1 MKAALITPFLSHL
14 PLHPSSYLGYGSSVL
29 GKKFQLDIIDI
40 NAHIYSKNRDRL
52 KETLIEIDSKK
63 VVMDSFDLH
72 HFYYQLL
79 ITLTNEIKLI
89 SWKDYEKIFI
99 TTPSWFVTIPTQEI
113 LRLSNRIKSESPR
126 SKVMFFANSLG
137 SWTDE
142 NELKSNGIKI
152 LHLNYLFNVNPCNEP
167 VNYDSLPTPVYEDRD
182 KYIFDILP
190 FRLKHGC
197 NWGKCKFCSLAKG
210 WNSGYLERSA
220 KKVVKEIEE
229 LIDKYNPKM
238 LVCRDN
244 SINGKNLL
252 EFCTYFEKFKKP
264 WIGMARADLSNKE
277 IEALQKAGCRLIY
290 FGLES
295 GSDRILS
302 EINKG
307 IGSKQMSDFIKEL
320 HNSSIVPAPSL
331 FVGSPGETEDDF
343 EKTIQFILDHKK
355 YLDIINLYPLRLTPA
370 SEYTLSKK
378 ESNKNTLNRLKKLI
392 WVCEDTGIKVCIG
405 EQSAEYALFKKVY
418 PSHVDY

>member
-1 MKAALITPFLSHL
+1 
-14 PLHPSSYLGYGSSVL
+14 
-29 GKKFQLDIIDI
+29 
-40 NAHIYSKNRDRL
+40 
-52 KETLIEIDSKK
+52 
-63 VVMDSFDLH
+63 
-72 HFYYQLL
+72 
-79 ITLTNEIKLI
+79 
-89 SWKDYEKIFI
+89 
-99 TTPSWFVTIPTQEI
+99 
-113 LRLSNRIKSESPR
+113 
-126 SKVMFFANSLG
+126 LG

-142 NELKSNGIKI
+142 KKLLEHNIQI
-152 LHLNYLFNVNPCNEP
+152 RHLNDLFKVNPCNEP
-167 VNYDSLPTPVYEDRD
+167 VNYDFLPTPVYEDRQ

-220 KKVVKEIEE
+220 NKVVEEIEG

-252 EFCTYFEKFKKP
+252 EFCAYFEKFKKP

-295 GSDRILS
+295 GSDRVLS
-302 EINKG
+302 EVNKG
-307 IGSKQMSDFIKEL
+307 IGSKQMSDFVKEL
-320 HNSSIVPAPSL
+320 HNRSIVPAPSL

-343 EKTIQFILDHKK
+343 EKTIQFILDHKN
-355 YLDIINLYPLRLTPA
+355 YLDIINLYPLRMTPA

-378 ESNKNTLNRLKKLI
+378 ESNRNTLNRLKKLI

-405 EQSAEYALFKKVY
+405 EQSAEYVLFKKVY
-418 PSHVDY
+418 PSHVNY